1 MTRRSSSIL
10 GLAAAAILTLAAC
23 GGGTTSDAPATD
35 PPASAP
41 AVSDAPSTSVCTPSL
56 AGINATVSMQ
66 GFAFDPGLITASV
79 GDIIVWTNEDDVPHT
94 ATLTDDPA
102 CTTANLGNGI
112 SGGLTFSE
120 AGTYAYFCK
129 IHPDMTGTI
138 EITG

>member
-10 GLAAAAILTLAAC
+10 GLAAAAVLTLAAC

-41 AVSDAPSTSVCTPSL
+41 AVSDTPTTGACAPSTDAGTVEAGMEGVAFVPS
-56 AGINATVSMQ
+56 T
-66 GFAFDPGLITASV
+66 ITAAV
-79 GDIIVWTNEDDVPHT
+79 GDVIAWTNDDSLPHT

-102 CTTANLGNGI
+102 CTTENLGTGET
-112 SGGLTFSE
+112 GALTFSE
-120 AGTYAYFCK
+120 AGTYAFFCK